1 MGLAR
6 ICLDDPTLILCQIA
20 DSRTY
25 NRTLAKL
32 SLFNPVEILVPL
44 SSASAAAA
52 AAADGGPSKLY
63 GDIDKYCPA
72 ATVQQLQRKYFG
84 EARGLQVGFLR
95 P

>member
-52 AAADGGPSKLY
+52 AADGGPSKLY

-84 EARGLQVGFLR
+84 EARGLQVGVLF
-95 P
+95 